1 MNNFNFAEL
10 TSKELLAYWNSYEGT
25 KPIKKFRDKATAIR
39 RCQELGDLVSVI
51 ESTGRTP
58 KRSSATPEVAK
69 QLTDTIESNGPA
81 SMNTP
86 KNVLDVEKVRNNI
99 LNNVKTILKDVK
111 QTRYAR
117 LPATPERKRNM
128 SDSLSLDRTIHVTN
142 ESGKEWEFRNTHA
155 MWKERPDWMSGAQVD
170 RITRVLYTA
179 AKQGVRTSVDLN
191 GRTFTMMHVEEQL

>member
-86 KNVLDVEKVRNNI
+86 KNVLDV
-99 LNNVKTILKDVK
+99 K
-111 QTRYAR
+111 QNRYAR

-128 SDSLSLDRTIHVTN
+128 SDSLRLDRTIIVTN